1 MKTKRIISL
10 LLSVMFVCLCF
21 ASCGSKVK
29 SNVHVTFVDGDGNTI
44 GDVDVTVKGTKQN
57 PPTVLA
63 AAEEALIYLDYE
75 KGYELTADGNSI
87 KAVNGIV
94 EIDETDETNGYY
106 SYWRVYIN
114 EQDSSSGRQSVT
126 PVYSG
131 DEVVYKYVSDSQPR
145 RDVTSDTTDDT
156 NK

>member
-1 MKTKRIISL
+1 MKTTRIISL
-10 LLSVMFVCLCF
+10 LLVAVFMCLCF

-29 SNVHVTFVDGDGNTI
+29 ADVHVMFVDGDGNTI
-44 GDVDVTVKGTKQN
+44 GDVNVTVTGTKSN
-57 PPTVLA
+57 PPTVLR

-94 EIDETDETNGYY
+94 EVDETDETNGYY

-114 EQDSSSGRQSVT
+114 GQDSSSGRQSVT
-126 PVYSG
+126 SVYSQ

-145 RDVTSDTTDDT
+145 RDVVADTAAAE
-156 NK
+156 

>member
-1 MKTKRIISL
+1 MKTKRIIAL
-10 LLSVMFVCLCF
+10 VLAAVFAVLCF
-21 ASCGSKVK
+21 ASCSSKVK
-29 SNVHVTFVDGDGNTI
+29 ADVHVMFIDGDGNTI
-44 GDVDVTVKGTKQN
+44 GDVNVSVTGTKSN
-57 PPTVLA
+57 PPTVLR

-94 EIDETDETNGYY
+94 EIDETDDTNGYY

-114 EQDSSSGRQSVT
+114 DQDSSSGRQSIT
-126 PVYSG
+126 PVYSQ

-145 RDVTSDTTDDT
+145 RDVAVESEAE
-156 NK
+156 